1 MKLYTSYFA
10 QIRNFSKNL
19 VALST
24 VIYEPK
30 WYQVGGVDSRGVISI
45 RCNPLR
51 PGHSC
56 DGLCNGKCNPKHP
69 DNCAFL
75 REYRK
80 QLDEIDFN
88 IFMEKLLDLRE
99 RLRID
104 FPDREDFDFAFIF
117 FEKWDNKCS
126 ERWPV
131 QDWIRAHGLKIEEWH
146 PNI

>member
-10 QIRNFSKNL
+10 QIRNFPKNL

-30 WYQVGGVDSRGVISI
+30 WYKVGEVDKNGIISI
-45 RCNPLR
+45 RCSPLR

-56 DGLCNGKCNPKHP
+56 NGLCDGKCVPKHP
-69 DNCAFL
+69 GDCAFL

-80 QLDEIDFN
+80 QLDAIDFDAF
-88 IFMEKLLDLRE
+88 IEKLLDLRE
-99 RLRID
+99 RLRVD
-104 FPDREDFDFAFIF
+104 FPDREDFNFVFVF
-117 FEKWDNKCS
+117 FEKYDNPCS